1 MSKIKKRKICV
12 VVASRANYGRIRSTL
27 FAIKKHKKLELQIVA
42 SASAILERFGSVIDI
57 IRQDGFKVNSI
68 VYTAIE
74 GDNPITMAKST
85 GLGIIELSNV
95 FDDLKPDYVL
105 TVADRYETMATAIA
119 ASYMNIVLVHTQ
131 GGEVTGSID
140 ESVRHSIT
148 KLAHVHFP
156 STELSAK
163 RLIKMGEKR
172 NSIFNVGCPSID
184 TIKEQ
189 DLDIS
194 SLTSFNLG
202 VGAKLNPKEPFILVV
217 QHPVTTEY
225 KKSKDEIN
233 ETIKAIELIGM
244 QTFWLWPNID
254 SGSDLIS
261 KSLRVFRE
269 KKSPNY
275 VQFIKNM
282 TPKNYNILL
291 SNAKVAVGNSSSFIR
306 EGAYLGLPTVNIGT
320 RQNTREKSSNVIEV
334 LPKKIDIINAIK
346 KQLNHGRYKKSKIFG
361 DGNAGKKIA
370 NILSKINP
378 KIQKKIDY

>member
-1 MSKIKKRKICV
+1 
-12 VVASRANYGRIRSTL
+12 L